1 MTIPRAIWRSC
12 HPPIDA
18 IRILRDQAGMRW
30 SERLGPPESLLI
42 FSQRNRAFVVLSV
55 GMGVD
60 VELQKIGGIENPPL
74 TSREV
79 EVLALLARGKS
90 NAAVA
95 SDLGIALKTVL
106 NHVNHVLAKVDI
118 PPWAA
123 PRVYLALWYS
133 KELDRLQ
140 GN

>member
-1 MTIPRAIWRSC
+1 
-12 HPPIDA
+12 
-18 IRILRDQAGMRW
+18 MR
-30 SERLGPPESLLI
+30 
-42 FSQRNRAFVVLSV
+42 
-55 GMGVD
+55 VD
-60 VELQKIGGIENPPL
+60 VELRKIGGIENPPL

-90 NAAVA
+90 NATIA

-106 NHVNHVLAKVDI
+106 NHMNHLLAKVDI

-133 KELDRLQ
+133 KHARTIRKQLALADRVRSSARRPP
-140 GN
+140 GTP